1 MNRHLRDLA
10 LRLCAAAGL
19 LAGFLYGWHHQAH
32 VVCRPH
38 PAAPNTIASCAN
50 HSLTAIATPWGL
62 ALGGGLLIGST
73 LGLLLALGLKPKTA

>member
-19 LAGFLYGWHHQAH
+19 LAGFLYGWDHQAH
-32 VVCRPH
+32 VVCRTH
-38 PAAPNTIASCAN
+38 PAAPSTITSCAN
-50 HSLTAIATPWGL
+50 HSLTAIATHWGL
-62 ALGGGLLIGST
+62 ASEAGYSSEAA